1 MAQIMSYENFKDNLN
16 RRLFE
21 GSRKGLLEN
30 IADKP
35 DRFIGLFR
43 PTKPKTKI
51 IQNLTQ
57 SHEIKFGDALES
69 LFTEYFALLG
79 YKNLPKKIIDTQ
91 SGDELN
97 IDQLFYYDEDVIY
110 MIEQKVRDD
119 HDSTKKRGQFANFEN
134 KYFEVTR
141 KYKKTVVP
149 IMWFVDD
156 SLVKNKNYYLAE
168 MKKLGADYKCEPFLC
183 YGEELFTKGIIKN
196 LNNDSWEET
205 LSYLKIWKDTLPDMP
220 EINFDLEPEDT
231 FEEIMSLKPI
241 VFRKLFSNEEIRTQI
256 LPILFPTGEVFKLLK
271 EYFNTQTL
279 PIYKTLADAIS
290 SI

>member
-16 RRLFE
+16 SRLFE

-79 YKNLPKKIIDTQ
+79 YINLPKKIIDTQ

-97 IDQLFYYDEDVIY
+97 IDQLFYFDENVIY

-168 MKKLGADYKCEPFLC
+168 MKKMGADYKCGPCLC

-196 LNNDSWEET
+196 LSKDIWEET

-220 EINFDLEPEDT
+220 EINFDREPRDT
-231 FEEIMSLKPI
+231 FEEIISLKPI
-241 VFRKLFSNEEIRTQI
+241 VFRKLFGNEEIRTQI
-256 LPILFPTGEVFKLLK
+256 LPILFPTGDVFKLLK

-279 PIYKTLADAIS
+279 PIYKTLADAMGAI
-290 SI
+290 

>member
-1 MAQIMSYENFKDNLN
+1 MTHIMSYENFKNNLN
-16 RRLFE
+16 KRLFE
-21 GSRKGLLEN
+21 GSRKGLLGS
-30 IADKP
+30 IADNP

-79 YKNLPKKIIDTQ
+79 YTNLPKRIVCTQ

-97 IDQLFYYDEDVIY
+97 IDQLFYFDHDTIY

-134 KYFEVTR
+134 KYFEVAR
-141 KYKKTVVP
+141 KYHKTVVP
-149 IMWFVDD
+149 IMWFIDD
-156 SLVKNKNYYLAE
+156 SLVKNKIYYLAE
-168 MKKLGADYKCEPFLC
+168 MKKMGDDYHCKPYLC

-196 LNNDSWEET
+196 LGKDIWKET
-205 LSYLKIWKDTLPDMP
+205 LCYLKIWKDTLPDMP
-220 EINFDLEPEDT
+220 EINFDRDPKDT
-231 FEEIMSLKPI
+231 FDEIISLKPI
-241 VFRKLFSNEEIRTQI
+241 VFRKLFGNEEICTQI

-279 PIYKTLADAIS
+279 PIYKTLANAIDV
-290 SI
+290 I